1 MTVRRLLVERNRL
14 YMLLGDLGI
23 LLVALIW
30 GTTNVVIRDALE
42 GITPLWF
49 CGLRFAIAWL
59 TVMLFFGKKAFLLPK
74 DARLKSTLVGMVFIC
89 AYLCGAIGLLYTTA
103 GNQSFIISMSVVL
116 VPLSVWII
124 TQKFPGWHV
133 VLSVLLCTA
142 GMVGLMLDVDLSV
155 NLGDLLSF
163 ASCVFVTIYIL
174 LVQKYVRGAD
184 PYALTC
190 WQALGGMLL
199 AVAAAAI
206 FEPFPAAIPPKAWLA
221 LIHTGTIGFALTLVI
236 QTVAQKYTNAT
247 HVAILLS
254 TSGVFGSVAG
264 VIFIGEPMTFRI
276 FIASAMILAGVM
288 TVEALPAIRKK
299 CRENGGKGEQI
310 T

>member
-1 MTVRRLLVERNRL
+1 MEKNRL
-14 YMLLGDLGI
+14 NMLLGDLGI
-23 LLVALIW
+23 LFVALIW

-49 CGLRFAIAWL
+49 CGLRFAIAWA
-59 TVMLFFGKKAFLLPK
+59 TVMIFFGRKAFLIPRK
-74 DARLKSTLVGMVFIC
+74 ARLKSTLVGMVFIC
-89 AYLCGAIGLLYTTA
+89 AYLTGAIGLLYTTA

-124 TQKFPGWHV
+124 THKFPGWHV
-133 VLSVLLCTA
+133 VIAVLLCTA

-163 ASCVFVTIYIL
+163 SACVFVTIYIL
-174 LVQKYVRGAD
+174 LVQKYVRGVD

-199 AVAAAAI
+199 AVSAAAI
-206 FEPFPAAIPPKAWLA
+206 FEPFPENIPLRAWLA
-221 LIHTGTIGFALTLVI
+221 LIHTGTVGFALTLVI

-264 VIFIGEPMTFRI
+264 GMFIGEPMTFRI

-288 TVEALPAIRKK
+288 IVEALPALRKK
-299 CRENGGKGEQI
+299 YRENGATDGQLS
-310 T
+310 

>member
-1 MTVRRLLVERNRL
+1 
-14 YMLLGDLGI
+14 
-23 LLVALIW
+23 
-30 GTTNVVIRDALE
+30 
-42 GITPLWF
+42 
-49 CGLRFAIAWL
+49 
-59 TVMLFFGKKAFLLPK
+59 
-74 DARLKSTLVGMVFIC
+74 
-89 AYLCGAIGLLYTTA
+89 
-103 GNQSFIISMSVVL
+103 MSVVL

-124 TQKFPGWHV
+124 TKKFPGWHV

-174 LVQKYVRGAD
+174 LVQKYVRGVD

-190 WQALGGMLL
+190 WQAFGGMLL

-206 FEPFPAAIPPKAWLA
+206 FEPFPANIPPKAWLA

-276 FIASAMILAGVM
+276 FMASAMILAGVI
-288 TVEALPAIRKK
+288 TVEAVPAIRK
-299 CRENGGKGEQI
+299 RYENIEAKGRQL

>member
-1 MTVRRLLVERNRL
+1 
-14 YMLLGDLGI
+14 
-23 LLVALIW
+23 
-30 GTTNVVIRDALE
+30 
-42 GITPLWF
+42 
-49 CGLRFAIAWL
+49 
-59 TVMLFFGKKAFLLPK
+59 
-74 DARLKSTLVGMVFIC
+74 
-89 AYLCGAIGLLYTTA
+89 
-103 GNQSFIISMSVVL
+103 
-116 VPLSVWII
+116 
-124 TQKFPGWHV
+124 
-133 VLSVLLCTA
+133 
-142 GMVGLMLDVDLSV
+142 MVGLMLDVDLSV

-174 LVQKYVRGAD
+174 LVQKYVKGVD

-190 WQALGGMLL
+190 WQAFGGMIL

-206 FEPFPAAIPPKAWLA
+206 FEPFPANIPLKAWLA
-221 LIHTGTIGFALTLVI
+221 LIHTATIGFALTLVI

-276 FIASAMILAGVM
+276 FMASAMILIGVI
-288 TVEALPAIRKK
+288 TVEAVPAIRKK
-299 CRENGGKGEQI
+299 YENTEAKGGQL

>member
-1 MTVRRLLVERNRL
+1 MTVRRLPVERNRL

-49 CGLRFAIAWL
+49 CGLRFAIAWM

-124 TQKFPGWHV
+124 TKKFPGWHV

-288 TVEALPAIRKK
+288 IVEALPALRKK
-299 CRENGGKGEQI
+299 CRENGAKGEQL